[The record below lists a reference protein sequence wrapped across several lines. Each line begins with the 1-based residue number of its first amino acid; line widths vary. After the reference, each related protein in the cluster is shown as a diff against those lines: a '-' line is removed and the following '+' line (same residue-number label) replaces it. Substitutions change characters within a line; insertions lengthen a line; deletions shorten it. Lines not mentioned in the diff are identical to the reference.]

1 MIRPDH
7 ASRHSSLKSSLKS
20 SPKSSLK
27 SSLQARLQSSLIPR
41 GRLKQCGLLILGAL
55 LSLAGWHA
63 VDAQSNR
70 PPKPRVEPRSF
81 DPQETNRVFFPDV
94 FSVLIGSRPAQLA
107 PSQTPTAPSA
117 PAGAI
122 ASRPESPP
130 APGSPATDVSS
141 SGSGWEELISAT
153 TIEDEIKA
161 IKQSVDR
168 DVTNP
173 GEFRG
178 RGYRECRQHFSIAA
192 MLFGIITE
200 YDGEVRWKNTAT
212 AARDVFARS
221 AANAK
226 VGSVQVYNE
235 ARLRKDDLDEI
246 LNGGTIAGPR
256 ESSTDVTWGSLLD
269 RSPLMMRLETAW
281 DGQIQPLTANASEMA
296 SHRDKLIHEAE
307 LMAAMAQILVG
318 EGMVDGDDST
328 YAEYADEMRDG
339 ARQIIQGARA
349 NDYDRVREG
358 VGTIRQSCSNC
369 HESYR
374 G

>member
-1 MIRPDH
+1 MIRLDNQVRGG
-7 ASRHSSLKSSLKS
+7 RHPFRWSVLFT
-20 SPKSSLK
+20 
-27 SSLQARLQSSLIPR
+27 
-41 GRLKQCGLLILGAL
+41 LGAL
-55 LSLAGWHA
+55 LGILEWNG
-63 VDAQSNR
+63 VGAQSPR
-70 PPKPRVEPRSF
+70 SEKPRVEHRSF
-81 DPQETNRVFFPDV
+81 DPQETNRIFFSDV
-94 FSVLIGSRPAQLA
+94 FSVLIGSRPAQLT
-107 PSQTPTAPSA
+107 PSRDPATPSN
-117 PAGAI
+117 AGSSI
-122 ASRPESPP
+122 ASRPRPRAPSDTSSP
-130 APGSPATDVSS
+130 DVPR

-161 IKQSVDR
+161 IKQLVDR

-178 RGYRECRQHFSIAA
+178 RGYRECRQHFSIAS

-200 YDGEVRWKNTAT
+200 YEGDVRWKNTAA

-235 ARLRKDDLDEI
+235 ARVRKEDLDEI

-256 ESSTDVTWGSLLD
+256 EPSTDVTWGTLLD
-269 RSPLMMRLETAW
+269 RSPLMMRLETAL
-281 DGQIQPLTANASEMA
+281 DGQIQPLTASASEVA
-296 SHRDKLIHEAE
+296 RHRDKLIHEAE
-307 LMAAMAQILVG
+307 LMAAMAQVLVG

-328 YAEYADEMRDG
+328 YAEYADEMRAG
-339 ARQIIQGARA
+339 SRQLIQGVRN
-349 NDYDRVREG
+349 NDYDQVRQG
-358 VGTIRQSCSNC
+358 VGTISQSCSNC